1 MRETHHRTQTCLVIS
16 QFTQTP
22 AEFVGQEI
30 KRGVEAVVRI
40 LLAPFFPHMR
50 NLGDFWAVGG
60 LLDQADVALDE
71 QLSGAIPPS
80 IPLPASR

>member
-1 MRETHHRTQTCLVIS
+1 MQPSVIWRS
-16 QFTQTP
+16 FVAKCISLRNP
-22 AEFVGQEI
+22 WVGQEI